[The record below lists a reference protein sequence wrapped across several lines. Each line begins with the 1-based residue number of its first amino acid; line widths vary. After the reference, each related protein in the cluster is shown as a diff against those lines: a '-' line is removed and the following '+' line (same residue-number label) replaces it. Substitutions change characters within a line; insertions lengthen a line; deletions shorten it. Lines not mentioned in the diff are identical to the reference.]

1 MIGDED
7 LGVIPPCRSFRT
19 SLDGAPGRVSAG
31 QGVYLRMGNSVRE
44 IDLKGRAANGQPQ
57 PDFFQANRASRSG

>member
-31 QGVYLRMGNSVRE
+31 QGVYLRMGNSVR
-44 IDLKGRAANGQPQ
+44 
-57 PDFFQANRASRSG
+57 